1 MTQSHRPIPRRLAL
15 CPQAQGII
23 SRCLRCFSN
32 GNGTLAIPIRIDI
45 GGPLISGD
53 CPISQSNGVAGQRLG
68 IHTDTH
74 AVFILQRH

>member
-1 MTQSHRPIPRRLAL
+1 MAQYDRSVACRLAL

-74 AVFILQRH
+74 AVFILQHH